1 MRGQRG
7 APLADQRLVRIHPR
21 SCGANDG
28 KGAAQVREDGSSPL
42 VRGQR
47 RQGRGP
53 GARGRIIPARAGPTT
68 FCPAIYALKT
78 DHPRS
83 CGANAYYQSRSA
95 HQSGSSPLVRGQRR
109 FYHSTQLYGRIIPA
123 RAGPTSP
130 CPLYRPQAP
139 DHPRSC
145 GANAIAG
152 VYDKIH
158 LGSSPLVRGQQ
169 ANTYGSQT
177 TARIIPARAGP
188 TYRGTTSG
196 GTGSDHPRSCGA
208 NGQVRVH
215 FNDAF
220 GSSPLVRGQPHALQG
235 LQVTGRI
242 IPARAGPTHPG
253 YGRTRTWPDHP
264 RSCGANTPA
273 VL

>member
-47 RQGRGP
+47 R
-53 GARGRIIPARAGPTT
+53 
-68 FCPAIYALKT
+68 
-78 DHPRS
+78 
-83 CGANAYYQSRSA
+83 
-95 HQSGSSPLVRGQRR
+95 

-130 CPLYRPQAP
+130 CPLYRPQAT

-242 IPARAGPTHPG
+242 IPARAGPTGARIRPTWS
-253 YGRTRTWPDHP
+253 RTDHP
-264 RSCGANTPA
+264 RSCGANAGTQNYHTSDGGSSPL
-273 VL
+273 VRGQQMI